1 MDSTNSLHHTFLG
14 TYGAKQA
21 PAHDEESRIAA
32 EGRGEDNVAS
42 LHGHVHSPDFR
53 IDPFCSSPGLRGGA
67 RPMTL
72 VPGNDFSKIV
82 VKVDHTLRRRS
93 LIRQEAGPPQVG
105 FNLGSNN
112 PPPTTTLG
120 SGFRGWVEPRGS
132 NPGSRVGFNLHRGAG
147 VRVEPKPKPSRAF
160 QARGRVRVEH
170 KPKPSRIR
178 VWD

>member
-14 TYGAKQA
+14 IYGAKQA

-32 EGRGEDNVAS
+32 AGRGEDNVAS

-82 VKVDHTLRRRS
+82 VKWTTLSEEEASFARRLVRHKLGS
-93 LIRQEAGPPQVG
+93 TWVRTTLPLPSRGEGGEQQQRWSQGSGVG
-105 FNLGSNN
+105 FNPGGTQVQTWVELGSN
-112 PPPTTTLG
+112 
-120 SGFRGWVEPRGS
+120 SG
-132 NPGSRVGFNLHRGAG
+132 
-147 VRVEPKPKPSRAF
+147 
-160 QARGRVRVEH
+160 
-170 KPKPSRIR
+170 
-178 VWD
+178 